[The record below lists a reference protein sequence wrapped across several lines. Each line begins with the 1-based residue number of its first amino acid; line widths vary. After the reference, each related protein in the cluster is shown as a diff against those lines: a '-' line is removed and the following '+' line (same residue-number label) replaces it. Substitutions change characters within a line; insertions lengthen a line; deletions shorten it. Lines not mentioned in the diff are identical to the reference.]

1 MNKREKFIKNLKNI
15 LKENNLTQKQLADM
29 IGCSKT
35 TISKWFLMQTQP
47 TFDNIVKLIEALNCS
62 FEELIS

>member
-35 TISKWFLMQTQP
+35 AISKWVLMQTQP
-47 TFDNIVKLIEALNCS
+47 TFDNIVKLIEVLNCT

>member
-1 MNKREKFIKNLKNI
+1 MVIFLIPNVVKNI

-47 TFDNIVKLIEALNCS
+47 TFDNIVKLIEVLNCS

>member
-35 TISKWFLMQTQP
+35 TISKWFLMQTQH
-47 TFDNIVKLIEALNCS
+47 I
-62 FEELIS
+62 